1 MKIVR
6 VLRKDE
12 KNVAIYFEND
22 EKLIITEDV
31 FYNSGL
37 RKGDELSEDR
47 YSFFVEQNKIYHI
60 KQRALS
66 FLSRRFHSEKE
77 LFIKLK
83 AKAYED
89 KLIKEVLKDLSSH
102 SFIDD
107 KNFTH
112 HFIEEKLKKKKWGI
126 NKIKS
131 ALYIKG
137 VSSKIIEEVIKHF
150 DNKENEVESIS
161 EIAVKKINQLRKRN
175 IDEKKI
181 LSKVIQFLIGRGFN
195 FESSKEICNKILKR
209 DYDQDY

>member
-1 MKIVR
+1 MKIEK

-12 KNVAIYFEND
+12 KNVVIHFDNS
-22 EKLIITEDV
+22 EKLIISEDV

-47 YSFFVEQNKIYHI
+47 YSFFINQNKIYYI

-77 LFIKLK
+77 LYLKLK

-89 KLIKEVLKDLSSH
+89 NLIKEVLLDLKSH

-107 KNFTH
+107 KNFAH
-112 HFIEEKLKKKKWGI
+112 HFIDEKLKKKKWGI

-131 ALYIKG
+131 ALYTKG
-137 VSSKIIEEVIKHF
+137 VSSKIIDEALTEF
-150 DNKENEVESIS
+150 ENPRSNYEAVY
-161 EIAVKKINQLRKRN
+161 EIAFKKINQLKRRN
-175 IDEKKI
+175 IEEKKI
-181 LSKVIQFLIGRGFN
+181 FPKVVQFLIGRGF
-195 FESSKEICNKILKR
+195 EYETAKEVCSKILK
-209 DYDQDY
+209 QDFD

>member
-12 KNVAIYFEND
+12 KNVTIYFDND
-22 EKLIITEDV
+22 EKLIISEDV

-47 YSFFVEQNKIYHI
+47 YSFFIDQNKIYYI

-77 LFIKLK
+77 LYLKLK
-83 AKAYED
+83 AKTYED
-89 KLIKEVLKDLSSH
+89 KLIKEVLKDLSLR

-107 KNFTH
+107 RNFTH

-131 ALYIKG
+131 ALYTKG
-137 VSSKIIEEVIKHF
+137 ISLKIIDETIKEF
-150 DNKENEVESIS
+150 ENPHSNYEAIY
-161 EIAVKKINQLRKRN
+161 EIAVKKINQLKNRN
-175 IDEKKI
+175 TEEKKI
-181 LSKVIQFLIGRGFN
+181 FPKVVQFLIGRGFDY
-195 FESSKEICNKILKR
+195 EESKEVCNKILK
-209 DYDQDY
+209 QDID

>member
-12 KNVAIYFEND
+12 KHVTIYFDND
-22 EKLIITEDV
+22 EKLIISEDV

-47 YSFFVEQNKIYHI
+47 YTFFIDQNKIYYI
-60 KQRALS
+60 KQKALS

-77 LFIKLK
+77 LYLKLK
-83 AKAYED
+83 AKTYED

-107 KNFTH
+107 RNFTH

-131 ALYIKG
+131 ALYTKVI
-137 VSSKIIEEVIKHF
+137 SSKIIDETIKEF
-150 DNKENEVESIS
+150 ENPHSNYEAIYS
-161 EIAVKKINQLRKRN
+161 IAVKKINQLKNRN
-175 IDEKKI
+175 TEEKKI
-181 LSKVIQFLIGRGFN
+181 FPKVVQFLIGRGFDY
-195 FESSKEICNKILKR
+195 EESKEACNRILK
-209 DYDQDY
+209 QDFED

>member
-12 KNVAIYFEND
+12 KNVTIYFDND
-22 EKLIITEDV
+22 EKLIISEDV

-47 YSFFVEQNKIYHI
+47 YSFFIDQNKIYYI

-77 LFIKLK
+77 LYLKLK
-83 AKAYED
+83 AKTYED
-89 KLIKEVLKDLSSH
+89 KLIKEVLKNLSSH

-107 KNFTH
+107 RNFTH
-112 HFIEEKLKKKKWGI
+112 HFIEEKLKKKKWGM

-131 ALYIKG
+131 ALYTKG
-137 VSSKIIEEVIKHF
+137 VSANTIDEVIKLF
-150 DNKENEVESIS
+150 DESENDIDSLR
-161 EIAVKKINQLRKRN
+161 EIAQKKINQLRKRN
-175 IDEKKI
+175 TEEKKI
-181 LSKVIQFLIGRGFN
+181 FPKVVQFLIGRGF
-195 FESSKEICNKILKR
+195 EYETSKEVCNKILK
-209 DYDQDY
+209 QDFED